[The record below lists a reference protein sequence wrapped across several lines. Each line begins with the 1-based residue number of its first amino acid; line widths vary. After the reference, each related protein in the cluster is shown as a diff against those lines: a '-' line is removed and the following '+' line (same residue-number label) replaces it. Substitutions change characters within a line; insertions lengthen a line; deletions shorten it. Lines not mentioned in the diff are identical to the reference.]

1 MTFRFSEMLVTVMQT
16 SYQKIDHKIK
26 HYCNYKDICNDIINE
41 SLHQLFQ
48 QNWNNNCDKDVD
60 KFFLSYSKVLDKY
73 APWRKKYMLSLI
85 ISRLWIK
92 FCLKL
97 LCDEKNFPRVFL
109 KIGLLF
115 HFAVYYFT
123 INGVG
128 YRQDLSSACKSDRA
142 DFTDW
147 LSFISF
153 NLMQELNPN
162 PETNA

>member
-1 MTFRFSEMLVTVMQT
+1 M
-16 SYQKIDHKIK
+16 D
-26 HYCNYKDICNDIINE
+26 NYLQRITANIIINKKFLAVIKE
-41 SLHQLFQ
+41 LFIRRRKLNISLVSITVLF
-48 QNWNNNCDKDVD
+48 DKDVD
-60 KFFLSYSKVLDKY
+60 NFFLSNSKVLDKY
-73 APWRKKYMLSLI
+73 APRRKKYMLSLI

-92 FCLKL
+92 VCLKL

-109 KIGLLF
+109 KIGPLF
-115 HFAVYYFT
+115 HFAVYYFP

>member
-1 MTFRFSEMLVTVMQT
+1 MLVTVMQT

-60 KFFLSYSKVLDKY
+60 NFFLSYSKVLDKY
-73 APWRKKYMLSLI
+73 APRRKKYMLSLI

-92 FCLKL
+92 VCLKL

-109 KIGLLF
+109 KYRTAFSFCSLLF
-115 HFAVYYFT
+115 PYKWGRIQTRLKLCMQKWPSWLYRLIVFYF
-123 INGVG
+123 I
-128 YRQDLSSACKSDRA
+128 
-142 DFTDW
+142 
-147 LSFISF
+147 
-153 NLMQELNPN
+153 
-162 PETNA
+162 

>member
-1 MTFRFSEMLVTVMQT
+1 MILSTNHYINSSNKTGITIVIRMWISFFYPKVRFWISTLLEG
-16 SYQKIDHKIK
+16 
-26 HYCNYKDICNDIINE
+26 
-41 SLHQLFQ
+41 
-48 QNWNNNCDKDVD
+48 
-60 KFFLSYSKVLDKY
+60 
-73 APWRKKYMLSLI
+73 KKYMLSLI

>member
-1 MTFRFSEMLVTVMQT
+1 MLVTVMQT

-48 QNWNNNCDKDVD
+48 QNWNNNCDKDAD
-60 KFFLSYSKVLDKY
+60 NFFLSYSKVLDKY
-73 APWRKKYMLSLI
+73 APRRKKYMLSLI

-92 FCLKL
+92 VCLKL
-97 LCDEKNFPRVFL
+97 LCDEKNFPTVFL

-115 HFAVYYFT
+115 HFAVFYFP

-128 YRQDLSSACKSDRA
+128 YWQDLSSACKSDRA